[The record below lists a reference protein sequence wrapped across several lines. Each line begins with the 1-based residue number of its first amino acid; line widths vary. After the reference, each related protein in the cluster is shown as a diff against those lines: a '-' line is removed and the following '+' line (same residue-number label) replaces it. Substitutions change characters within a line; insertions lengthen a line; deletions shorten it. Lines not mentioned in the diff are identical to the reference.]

1 MIEARHSK
9 SAKLLAMGW
18 VPLPWFLFWV
28 TVGGLLVPGYNWAA
42 QHASELTLVPGLPDI
57 AIKIAAIGSGSAFI
71 LFATGLWM
79 ESDRRISWGAI
90 SWIVFG
96 LAMISNGIW
105 IMGDPRHGFYA
116 IGIINL
122 IAPALSIAENRKL
135 TEDRY
140 AYAVTVV
147 ASLASVLY
155 LWLNLTGN
163 IPNELG
169 GLFQRLFSSINSL
182 WPMVVAWRMI
192 GIRASR

>member
-1 MIEARHSK
+1 M
-9 SAKLLAMGW
+9 
-18 VPLPWFLFWV
+18 